1 MGCKDLSKNTAIV
14 MTRTVVV
21 KDTTCPNVNIRGK
34 SVVNLEAGFSYKDA
48 GAIAS
53 DTLDGL
59 IKYTT
64 DGDTVNTKNAFFAR
78 RSCAEIKA
86 KFAAASTGFYYI
98 TTFVSTKKTFDRVK
112 VWCDMASQKTFLP
125 INKGKRV
132 IPYNNAA
139 GHAGSC
145 ADYGMRMPAAS
156 YISKAAKAHF
166 PAEYFPKKGE
176 TSNEYL
182 CTVRFADKINKV
194 TDKMLAKSTLK
205 SKHHQIAHAEP
216 GKYIIEFHAKDK
228 AGNKECKT
236 AKRTVVVRDTLPPVI
251 KLTLGKVIQQSKAG
265 QKGLNGVVNNPK

>member
-1 MGCKDLSKNTAIV
+1 MG
-14 MTRTVVV
+14 
-21 KDTTCPNVNIRGK
+21 
-34 SVVNLEAGFSYKDA
+34 
-48 GAIAS
+48 
-53 DTLDGL
+53 
-59 IKYTT
+59 
-64 DGDTVNTKNAFFAR
+64 
-78 RSCAEIKA
+78 

-125 INKGKRV
+125 ITKGKRV

-156 YISKAAKAHF
+156 YISAAAKVHF
-166 PAEYFPKKGE
+166 AAEYFPKKGE

-182 CTVRFADKINKV
+182 CTVRFGDKINQV

-216 GKYIIEFHAKDK
+216 GKYVIEFHAKDK
-228 AGNKECKT
+228 AGNKECKAT
-236 AKRTVVVRDTLPPVI
+236 KRPSSLEVPSPRSSSSPWARSSSSPRLARRASTVSSTTPSKCFEVNVYPVSSCCYQI
-251 KLTLGKVIQQSKAG
+251 LLTIIDCF
-265 QKGLNGVVNNPK
+265 

>member
-1 MGCKDLSKNTAIV
+1 MG
-14 MTRTVVV
+14 
-21 KDTTCPNVNIRGK
+21 
-34 SVVNLEAGFSYKDA
+34 
-48 GAIAS
+48 
-53 DTLDGL
+53 
-59 IKYTT
+59 YTT

-125 INKGKRV
+125 ITKGKRV

-156 YISKAAKAHF
+156 YISAAAKVHF
-166 PAEYFPKKGE
+166 AAEYFPKKGE

-182 CTVRFADKINKV
+182 CTIRLP
-194 TDKMLAKSTLK
+194 TPSLESTSLSSTPRTRLATRNARPPSAPSSLEIPSPRSSSSPWARSSSSPRLARRASTVSSTTP
-205 SKHHQIAHAEP
+205 SKCFEVNVYPVPSCCYQILLT
-216 GKYIIEFHAKDK
+216 IIDYY
-228 AGNKECKT
+228 C
-236 AKRTVVVRDTLPPVI
+236 
-251 KLTLGKVIQQSKAG
+251 
-265 QKGLNGVVNNPK
+265 